1 MDEVKFAEFSNEFDI
16 AKHLEFGN
24 GTLLLLLS
32 GERVVLFVVD

>member
-1 MDEVKFAEFSNEFDI
+1 MDEVKFAKFSNEFDI
-16 AKHLEFGN
+16 AKHLELGN